1 MRGHPILG
9 CVTTPDAT
17 PTSSSSDLLIDA
29 FSRYVTEQLTGDRFA
44 ELVQQEVDHA
54 LDAAT
59 RLTLGEVMTAEQVTG
74 VALKYASEWRIGGAI
89 PELSGEIARR
99 VHARTL
105 VVSDAPISDVV
116 DDEHFAGLA
125 EKVTS
130 LPAFRRLLE
139 EIVGSPVTARWVAF
153 FLYRSAAGKLQRQ
166 HDSARALPGLGML
179 LDITERISSRIAP
192 RAGQSLEI
200 AIRELAE
207 RTAQRLIAR
216 QHVDGALTDNEPLV
230 EAILELWDEHSSDP
244 VGSVIAAVNPDDIE
258 DFLILGFEFWRDF
271 RQTTHFRNIVS
282 EGVAYFFEKYS
293 ASTLAELLEEVG
305 VHRADMIEEAMRFA
319 PPILELTASN
329 GMLDSIVGRLFGPFA
344 HSDEV
349 QALLRER
356 PQA

>member
-1 MRGHPILG
+1 ML
-9 CVTTPDAT
+9 VE
-17 PTSSSSDLLIDA
+17 A
-29 FSRYVTEQLTGDRFA
+29 FARYVTEQVTGDRFV
-44 ELVQQEVDHA
+44 ELVHQEVDHA
-54 LDAAT
+54 LDAAA
-59 RLTLGEVMTAEQVTG
+59 RLTLGDVMTAEQVTG
-74 VALKYASEWRIGGAI
+74 VALKYASEWRIEGAI

-105 VVSDAPISDVV
+105 VTDDAPISDVV

-139 EIVGSPVTARWVAF
+139 EIVGSPVTARWVSF
-153 FLYRSAAGKLQRQ
+153 LLYRSAAGKLQRQ
-166 HDSARALPGLGML
+166 HDAVRAVPGLGL
-179 LDITERISSRIAP
+179 LLEVTERISSRIVP
-192 RAGQSLEI
+192 RAGHSLEI

-207 RTAQRLIAR
+207 RTAQRLISR
-216 QHVDGALTDNEPLV
+216 QNVDGALTDNEPLV

-282 EGVAYFFEKYS
+282 EGVEYFFEKYS
-293 ASTLAELLEEVG
+293 PVTLAELLDEVG
-305 VHRADMIEEAMRFA
+305 VSRDDMIEEALRFA
-319 PPILELTASN
+319 PPILELTATN
-329 GMLDSIVGRLFGPFA
+329 GMLTSIVERLFGPFA